1 MRIKNFSIL
10 IFVLLICCIGAVSAT
25 EDNTIDNNL
34 NEINTQDLIS
44 ISNEESVSVEETA
57 LTENVLKS
65 ESTTHVVTNLKL

>member
-34 NEINTQDLIS
+34 NTIFDFVRCFDWICWM
-44 ISNEESVSVEETA
+44 
-57 LTENVLKS
+57 
-65 ESTTHVVTNLKL
+65 